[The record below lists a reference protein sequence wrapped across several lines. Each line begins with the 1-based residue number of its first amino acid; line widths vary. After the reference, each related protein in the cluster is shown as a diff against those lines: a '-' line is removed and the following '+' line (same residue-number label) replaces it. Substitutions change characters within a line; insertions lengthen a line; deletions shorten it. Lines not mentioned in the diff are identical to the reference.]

1 MHFNILAHFTLGATM
16 MMSKVALTA
25 GSSQQ
30 GKACLASVASNW
42 VTAANLSS
50 PSTVYLVLVTV
61 DSWKYLVVMKFS
73 PVESPHLVIED
84 PGEVHVDGG

>member
-1 MHFNILAHFTLGATM
+1 M

-42 VTAANLSS
+42 VTAAYLSS
-50 PSTVYLVLVTV
+50 PSTVYFVLIRTQSVKHLVTIIN
-61 DSWKYLVVMKFS
+61 
-73 PVESPHLVIED
+73 HL
-84 PGEVHVDGG
+84 